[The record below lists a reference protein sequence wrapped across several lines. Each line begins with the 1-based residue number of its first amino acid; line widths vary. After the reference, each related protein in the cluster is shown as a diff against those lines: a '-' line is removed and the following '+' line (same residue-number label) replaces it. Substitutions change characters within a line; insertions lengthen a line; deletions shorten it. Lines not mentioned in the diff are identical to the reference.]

1 MNYIS
6 LFFDYF
12 LLFFIYS
19 VLGWV
24 MESIY
29 VSSYSNKF
37 VNRGFLIGPYCPIYG
52 CGALIMIFYL
62 TQYQNNILTV
72 FILGVVICAIL
83 EYFTSY
89 IMEKI
94 FKARWW
100 DYSHKKY
107 NINGRICLDNIVAF
121 GVLGLLMMY
130 LINPFVL
137 KFLGYVDIRV
147 LNIVSIILGIVF
159 IVDSIISFKVIT
171 GFKKVAKTIKKDST
185 EEITKK
191 VREILSK
198 RGVLYKRLVSAFDFE
213 ASDKLIKDIK
223 SKVKNVKDDLDD
235 YLKES
240 KKKRVQKKNEL
251 ISEYRNKVRKMNME
265 LNKQKE
271 ELIEKIKK
279 LK

>member
-1 MNYIS
+1 MEYSIG
-6 LFFDYF
+6 LLF
-12 LLFFIYS
+12 LLFIIYS
-19 VLGWV
+19 FFGWC
-24 MESIY
+24 MEMVVCYLST
-29 VSSYSNKF
+29 KKW
-37 VNRGFLIGPYCPIYG
+37 VNRGFLIGPVCPIYG
-52 CGALIMIFYL
+52 CGCLLIILLLNKYL
-62 TQYQNNILTV
+62 DDPIVLFV
-72 FILGVVICAIL
+72 MAMLLCSFL